1 MSNSTNFIYLCNA
14 NSLGDD
20 IFIQFRGQTPSTQA
34 QEGPP
39 SGRLAHCY
47 HSNSI
52 VLHHSLIIPDKTYKQ
67 TPTTAKHM
75 DSINITQ
82 TSFWK
87 INQIKKNT
95 FIKT

>member
-20 IFIQFRGQTPSTQA
+20 IFIQFRGQTPSI

-39 SGRLAHCY
+39 SGRLTHCY

-75 DSINITQ
+75 DSINFTQ

-87 INQIKKNT
+87 INQIKRKIL
-95 FIKT
+95 IKTLI